1 MAATTKKRRHPGVR
15 VAARTVPRLPP
26 ELENTTTRGRILKV
40 ALELFA
46 RKGFHGTS
54 MRDLA
59 EQAGVQPATIYGHFD
74 SKDAMLEEII
84 SVGHDFWDAA
94 LEAATIAAGP
104 APVDRLVALVKAQ
117 VTHHIRYA
125 MVAVVSNGELHSLTP
140 DAAARVMAKRLRG
153 EERLVQVIEEGER
166 DGSFAPLDA
175 TVSMLAIGSMGLRVA
190 NWYPGDYQ
198 DGPDELADLY
208 AQYALRLVGARA

>member
-1 MAATTKKRRHPGVR
+1 MASTTERKRHPGVR
-15 VAARTVPRLPP
+15 FAARTVPLLPP
-26 ELENTTTRGRILKV
+26 ELEDITTRGRILNV

-54 MRDLA
+54 IRDLA
-59 EQAGVQPATIYGHFD
+59 ERAGVQPATIYGHFD

-84 SVGHDFWDAA
+84 VVGHDFWDAT
-94 LEAATIAAGP
+94 LEAAAAAAGP
-104 APVDRLVALVKAQ
+104 APADQLAALVRAHVK
-117 VTHHIRYA
+117 HHIRYA

-140 DAAARVMAKRLRG
+140 AAAKKVMAKRVRA
-153 EERLVQVIEEGER
+153 EDRLVQIIRDGER

-190 NWYPGDYQ
+190 NWYPGDFQ
-198 DGPDELADLY
+198 EGPDELADLY
-208 AQYALRLVGARA
+208 AEYALRLVGGRA

>member
-1 MAATTKKRRHPGVR
+1 MAATTEKKRHPGAR
-15 VAARTVPRLPP
+15 YAARTVPLLPP

-54 MRDLA
+54 IRDLA

-84 SVGHDFWDAA
+84 VVGHDFWDAV
-94 LEAATIAAGP
+94 LETAADTAGP
-104 APVDRLVALVKAQ
+104 APKDKLVALVRAHVK
-117 VTHHIRYA
+117 HHIRYA
-125 MVAVVSNGELHSLTP
+125 MLAVVSNGELHTLTP
-140 DAAARVMAKRLRG
+140 KAATRVMSKRLHA
-153 EERLVQVIEEGER
+153 EERLVQIIIDGER

-190 NWYPGDYQ
+190 NWYPGDFQ
-198 DGPDELADLY
+198 EGPEELADLY
-208 AQYALRLVGARA
+208 AEYALRLVGARA